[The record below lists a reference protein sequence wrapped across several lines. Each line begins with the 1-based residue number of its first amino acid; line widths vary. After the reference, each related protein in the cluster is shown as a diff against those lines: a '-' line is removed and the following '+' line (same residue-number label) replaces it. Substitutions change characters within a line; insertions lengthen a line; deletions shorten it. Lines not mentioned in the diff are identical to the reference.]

1 MVDVYSMYFT
11 TNSNKTFQLL
21 LVNSTAANNNTQYIY
36 CTTASVAIIYNH
48 SIIIVWSIL
57 ITFIQV
63 YIVLHKECAIVPT
76 AWTDGSQS
84 DKTCVLLLATVCYVC
99 LLSKAHKA
107 HFMHVNVALATA
119 YTAKMCKNTVL
130 TKTTSSNV

>member
-1 MVDVYSMYFT
+1 VSIAILSLYVKMCNFYYLMNYEMVDVYSMYFT

-76 AWTDGSQS
+76 A
-84 DKTCVLLLATVCYVC
+84 
-99 LLSKAHKA
+99 
-107 HFMHVNVALATA
+107 
-119 YTAKMCKNTVL
+119 
-130 TKTTSSNV
+130 